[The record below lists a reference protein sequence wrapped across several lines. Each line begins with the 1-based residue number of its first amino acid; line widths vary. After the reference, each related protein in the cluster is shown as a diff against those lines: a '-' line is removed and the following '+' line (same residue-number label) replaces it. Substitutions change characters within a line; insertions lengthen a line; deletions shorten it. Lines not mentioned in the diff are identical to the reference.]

1 MEVAGGAG
9 DLDFGVHQAAGGG
22 RHRGHVLLRERSVEQ
37 HHGVRAQAVAFGLE
51 KGGEDDAAAL
61 LLTLDRHP
69 QVDGQSAAFRL
80 HRVADGGDQRHV
92 VRLAVAG
99 AARVDLAIADGRL
112 ERRRLPLLER
122 VRGLDVVVAVDEERG
137 RPLGSGPLGVDGRV
151 TVAFHQPGFHP
162 RVLEPL
168 PHELGAAAAVRLV
181 SAQRAHARDPQLLEV
196 IGLGSLLSFPGK
208 VDRGLSAHRSQVT
221 SVAWAPECRH
231 DRCGLAGPDQAGAG
245 IAAGTGCGSRSSR
258 A

>member
-1 MEVAGGAG
+1 MGWPGLLLAHADPVPARHLLGARAADAVIEAGDQNAAVRGLQAGDDPARGVERIGDDPSIAAGMEVAGGTG

-51 KGGEDDAAAL
+51 EGGEDDAAAL
-61 LLTLDRHP
+61 LLTLDRDP

-112 ERRRLPLLER
+112 EGRRLPLLER
-122 VRGLDVVVAVDEERG
+122 VRGLDVVVAVDQDR
-137 RPLGSGPLGVDGRV
+137 R
-151 TVAFHQPGFHP
+151 
-162 RVLEPL
+162 
-168 PHELGAAAAVRLV
+168 AVR
-181 SAQRAHARDPQLLEV
+181 
-196 IGLGSLLSFPGK
+196 
-208 VDRGLSAHRSQVT
+208 
-221 SVAWAPECRH
+221 
-231 DRCGLAGPDQAGAG
+231 AGM
-245 IAAGTGCGSRSSR
+245 
-258 A
+258 